1 MSSNKT
7 TSKALNDQRFSVV
20 VRSFVYV
27 ALLLHAVFILAFYLL
42 NVTTLAAVNVG
53 SVVLYAIAIAIGRR
67 GRIKLGF
74 ALSTFEV
81 LGHSALAVLI
91 LGWGSGFQYYIFVMA
106 ILVFLYPSE
115 YTPLKILVAAGMY
128 LMYVILSL
136 LSQVTPEPGLISTT
150 ILRGFEAFNVSA
162 FFVLIIFLT
171 YLYNRAANLAETRLK
186 SANES
191 LSELARTD
199 VVTGLANRRAMLLR
213 LEQEQVAVEE
223 GRRPFALVLADID
236 DFKLIN
242 DRLGHA
248 SGDEALRQT
257 AAVLRSAVRD
267 QDLVARWGGEE
278 FLVLLPETPAEGAAL
293 VAERMRELVAGTTI
307 RCDTATAALTLTFG
321 VSAHRPGADLE
332 ASISAADQ
340 ALYEGKRLG
349 KNRVIQ
355 FQAAGPAAAGPALQA

>member
-1 MSSNKT
+1 MSSNT
-7 TSKALNDQRFSVV
+7 VTSRVLSDQRFGFV
-20 VRSFVYV
+20 VRAFVYV
-27 ALLLHAVFILAFYLL
+27 ALILHAFFVLAFYALD
-42 NVTTLAAVNVG
+42 VTTLAAVNVG
-53 SVVLYAIAIAIGRR
+53 SVILYAVAIVIGRR
-67 GRIKLGF
+67 GRIRAGF

-81 LGHSALAVLI
+81 LAHSALAVLI

-136 LSQVTPEPGLISTT
+136 VSQVTPQPGLVSPT

-171 YLYNRAANLAETRLK
+171 YLYNKAANQAETRLK
-186 SANES
+186 SANET

-199 VVTGLANRRAMLLR
+199 VVTGLSNRRAMLLR
-213 LEQEQVAVEE
+213 LEQELAAVEE

-236 DFKLIN
+236 DFKMIN

-278 FLVLLPETPAEGAAL
+278 FLVLLPETQPEGAML
-293 VAERMRELVAGTTI
+293 VAERMRSLIAGTTI
-307 RCDTATAALTLTFG
+307 RCDTATTVLTLTFG
-321 VSAHRPGADLE
+321 VSTHCPGTSLE
-332 ASISAADQ
+332 ECIVAADR

-355 FQAAGPAAAGPALQA
+355 SPTINPALPA